1 MKLSLLV
8 PVLNYESTLPETV
21 ERIRGLPSGE
31 AHEVLVIFD
40 VTNADWQEKVEQARS
55 GLDERFKVRSI
66 VRTDERGFGS
76 ALRAGAAAATGDL
89 LMPVMADLSDDLSV
103 IPTMIRK
110 IEEGADVVVGARYI
124 SGGGIVGNT
133 AKQQLSRFYSRIASV
148 LTDVGCEDISN
159 SFKMYR
165 REVWEAVRPRSESF
179 DLSAELLVKA
189 AALGYRVYQVPAT
202 WVNRQVGRSNFRL
215 YREFMSYTR
224 WLALAVV
231 CMPSRLTILAGLS
244 LPLLIRPAAR
254 RLLLADS
261 RRMVG
266 TPDTIANGAEM
277 STGVGETKR

>member
-8 PVLNYESTLPETV
+8 PVLNYESTLSETV
-21 ERIRGLPSGE
+21 EGIRKLPSGE

-40 VTNADWQEKVEQARS
+40 VTSADWQEKVEQARS
-55 GLDERFKVRSI
+55 GLEERFNVRSI
-66 VRTDERGFGS
+66 VRTNERGFGS

-124 SGGGIVGNT
+124 KGGGIVGNT

-148 LTDVGCEDISN
+148 FADVGCGDISN

-165 REVWEAVRPRSESF
+165 REVWKAVRPQSGSF
-179 DLSAELLVKA
+179 DLSAELMVKA
-189 AALGYRVYQVPAT
+189 AALGYRVDQVPAT
-202 WVNRQVGRSNFRL
+202 WVNRQIGRSNFRL
-215 YREFMSYTR
+215 YRELKSYTR
-224 WLALAVV
+224 WLALAVL
-231 CMPSRLTILAGLS
+231 CMPSRLTMLAGLG
-244 LPLLIRPAAR
+244 LPLLVRPVAR

-261 RRMVG
+261 RRMVA
-266 TPDTIANGAEM
+266 PQNPIANGVEM
-277 STGVGETKR
+277 NPGIGESKR